1 MSQLSSAGRKNR
13 SKSAKN
19 SAKRT
24 LYFIIIFAIIC
35 FAITTACIYNTL
47 KLRKYG
53 STYNTSTKQN
63 NSEILEIGKKFYT
76 NGIET
81 KEIIE
86 NEGKILETFE
96 IGDPLYEYYIS
107 YEQISGLK
115 NTDVQNKINA
125 DIKNKVEELKKI
137 LPQRPEFDRISI
149 SVDVI
154 GNFSDVLSVSCYY
167 CLVGSENSEIENQ
180 TLGLNYRLDNGN
192 RIKFEDLF
200 WKDAGIKTIVS
211 NSIYEK
217 YAWEYAFNSDDA
229 YMDLDKIDY
238 GKIENQTFKKM
249 AKFNSNHDI
258 DFYFSPSDIYGIID
272 NFEFEID
279 MSKYAK
285 DIAIYT
291 NFLANDLYLD
301 SNLQKE
307 FYAFT
312 NFHITD
318 CFEIENMRGNNFY
331 YEIIAYPNSEET
343 NPEVKKAVQDKID
356 EKLQYY
362 YDIAI
367 QNPDKA
373 YLASVVYYYETDED
387 AAEKFYQCDGIITE
401 TDLNYFKENKDS
413 IIAKARMQDAAEL
426 WCYDFSF
433 TDEKV
438 EFYEEFMLHKTDY
451 LNGEE
456 TENIY
461 TKEDREADFAEL

>member
-13 SKSAKN
+13 NKLSKN
-19 SAKRT
+19 NAKRT
-24 LYFIIIFAIIC
+24 LYFLIIFAIIC
-35 FAITTACIYNTL
+35 FAVTTACIFNTL
-47 KLRKYG
+47 KLRKYS
-53 STYNTSTKQN
+53 STYNTSNKQN
-63 NSEILEIGKKFYT
+63 NSESLEIGKKFYT
-76 NGIET
+76 NGIEVE
-81 KEIIE
+81 EIVQ

-115 NTDVQNKINA
+115 NTAVQNKINT
-125 DIKNKVEELKKI
+125 DIRNKVEELKKI

-167 CLVGSENSEIENQ
+167 CLVSSENSEIENQ
-180 TLGLNYRLDNGN
+180 TLGLNYRLDNGKKIN
-192 RIKFEDLF
+192 FEDLF
-200 WKDAGIKTIVS
+200 WKDSGIKTIVS

-229 YMDLDKIDY
+229 YVDLDKVDY

-249 AKFNSNHDI
+249 AKFNSNTDI
-258 DFYFSPSDIYGIID
+258 DFYFSTSEIYGVID
-272 NFEFEID
+272 DFEFEID

-312 NFHITD
+312 NFHVTD

-331 YEIIAYPNSEET
+331 YEIITYPNSKET
-343 NPEVKKAVQDKID
+343 NLEVKKAVQDKID

-362 YDIAI
+362 YDIAT

-373 YLASVVYYYETDED
+373 YLASVIYYYETDEEEI
-387 AAEKFYQCDGIITE
+387 EKFYQCDGVITE
-401 TDLNYFKENKDS
+401 TDLSYFKENKDA
-413 IIAKARMQDAAEL
+413 IIAKARMQDSVEL

-433 TDEKV
+433 TDENV

-451 LNGEE
+451 LTGEE

-461 TKEDREADFAEL
+461 TKEEREGDFSEL